1 MYKKKEAISENEG
14 ETFKARLVAKG
25 YSKKHGVDLMGFF
38 MVVIVAKTAETTKK
52 NLQNPSKDPLK
63 HQIQFKTKEE
73 GAISPCVSFKNRSN
87 GWGNKDRSEL
97 STRSASN
104 NIHTKS
110 GVDNL

>member
-52 NLQNPSKDPLK
+52 
-63 HQIQFKTKEE
+63 IFKIPPRT
-73 GAISPCVSFKNRSN
+73 P
-87 GWGNKDRSEL
+87 
-97 STRSASN
+97 
-104 NIHTKS
+104 
-110 GVDNL
+110 